1 MFEIDLSNRTIK
13 KISVSNKLPDNQTLF
28 ICFDSARIK
37 LIQILQAD
45 IQNIKNLTIDDV
57 SQLSLL

>member
-1 MFEIDLSNRTIK
+1 MFEIDLVNRTIK
-13 KISVSNKLPDNQTLF
+13 KISVSNKLPDNVTLF

-37 LIQILQAD
+37 LIQILQSD